1 MRPLSFFTA
10 GLAAAVLAVS
20 APAYARK
27 GLVETITGELGNTTT
42 AVAGAGSIEV
52 GFSPDEGAEKLV
64 LKVIG
69 SAQREIRML
78 SYSFTSAPVVRA
90 LLDARHRGVDV
101 ALIADYK
108 ANTSD
113 DRSGKAR
120 HALAALVNA
129 GCRVRTISAYA
140 IHHDKTIIVDGRTVE
155 TGSFNFS
162 DAAAH
167 KNSENALVMWNNQE
181 LAAVYLKHWQSRFAQ
196 GQDFTVPY

>member
-1 MRPLSFFTA
+1 MRPLSFLTA

-20 APAYARK
+20 FPAHARK
-27 GLVETITGELGNTTT
+27 GLLETITGEFGKTPTT
-42 AVAGAGSIEV
+42 VASAGTIEV
-52 GFSPDEGAEKLV
+52 GFSPDAGAEKLV

-69 SAQREIRML
+69 SAQREIRM
-78 SYSFTSAPVVRA
+78 
-90 LLDARHRGVDV
+90 
-101 ALIADYK
+101 K

-120 HALAALVNA
+120 HALAALANA

-196 GQDFTVPY
+196 GQDFIMPY

>member
-1 MRPLSFFTA
+1 MRPLSFLTA

-20 APAYARK
+20 FPAHARK
-27 GLVETITGELGNTTT
+27 GLLETITGEFGKTPTT
-42 AVAGAGSIEV
+42 VASAGTIEV
-52 GFSPDEGAEKLV
+52 GFSPDAGAEKLV

-90 LLDARHRGVDV
+90 LLDARQRGVDV

-120 HALAALVNA
+120 HALAALANA

-196 GQDFTVPY
+196 GQDFIMPY